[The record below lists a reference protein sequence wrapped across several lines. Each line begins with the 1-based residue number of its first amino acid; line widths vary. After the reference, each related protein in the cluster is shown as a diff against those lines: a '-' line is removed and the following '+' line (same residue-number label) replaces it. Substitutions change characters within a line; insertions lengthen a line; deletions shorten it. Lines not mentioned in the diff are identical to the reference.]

1 MRVDVTR
8 LITLSH
14 VTLWPLA
21 LGEAAADTRA
31 VTQACADMP
40 VQRWGQPDKMLLRY
54 LDAQWIETQKSAG
67 KKQKET
73 RGVREEHARDR
84 GGLRDTAG
92 E

>member
-54 LDAQWIETQKSAG
+54 LDAQWIETEKAREKSN
-67 KKQKET
+67 KK